1 MKFEECQQGK
11 KAENSFLKKLPY
23 SQAGAGR
30 HKCVICAY
38 IAGVGDGNLLIM
50 HNSSNLEICQHGSI
64 APIDILDNIHDNQS
78 GDSRHKCA
86 VCAYQ
91 EGYEV
96 GVKNINIEIKNNS
109 VEIGELNNNNEE
121 IKLIDYNT
129 KKSKTS
135 IQKRNYLSEQIY
147 KTELGLVGELY
158 VAKYEEDN
166 GYIIEHIS
174 IFDDSAGYDIK
185 STKNNTIKYI
195 EVKTTTAGLESPFFM
210 SKNELDFMKQNES
223 AYKIYRVYNL
233 NYSKKQADLKILTA
247 SDLESYFDYDCQ
259 SFSVSIKGP
268 KL

>member
-1 MKFEECQQGK
+1 MEYQKCQAGG
-11 KAENSFLKKLPY
+11 KAEVSLLKKLPY

-38 IAGVGDGNLLIM
+38 IAGVRDGNLLIM
-50 HNSSNLEICQHGSI
+50 HNGSNLEICQHGSI

-78 GDSRHKCA
+78 GYGRHKCA

-96 GVKNINIEIKNNS
+96 GVKNNS

-121 IKLIDYNT
+121 IKLIDYNK

-147 KTELGLVGELY
+147 KTELGLIGELY
-158 VAKYEEDN
+158 VAKYEENN
-166 GYIIEHIS
+166 GYTIEHIS

-195 EVKTTTAGLESPFFM
+195 EVKTTTAGLESPFYM

-233 NYSKKQADLKILTA
+233 NYGKKQADLKILTA